1 MNNRL
6 NNRLTSISFFFADA
20 RATVRIFLNAT
31 VTVTLLMCLLSAKQ
45 SETRACTGVRAEN

>member
-31 VTVTLLMCLLSAKQ
+31 VTVTLLMCLLSAK
-45 SETRACTGVRAEN
+45 

>member
-1 MNNRL
+1 M
-6 NNRLTSISFFFADA
+6 NNRLTSMSFFFADA